1 MANNHI
7 VTKNIGNLRGFS
19 TDSIFLRP
27 ANVADIAENIQK
39 APDGTIQARR
49 GYQAQIG
56 QIGGMG
62 IGTFDDP
69 ATGTV
74 STVCVGQDGNL
85 YNKLSKNMYLT
96 YDGRDTGVISAVTNA
111 NPAVFTSAAHGLPN
125 GTVITIH
132 NADGLLNGTTNTV
145 NEMQFVVAGATTNT
159 FTLTGPLPAVTAY
172 NSSSFTAYTANSA
185 IWSIAAYDQR
195 FLTIRTYVDPTLI
208 YNFVGQSINFEV
220 LGNYAA
226 QINGTQNNTNT
237 FNVLFGHN
245 LAAGQI
251 VQFYDLTGMLQNRT
265 IVSTTTTT
273 VSVDGAA
280 TSVFGGSYLTRVFEY
295 QFGKGFDVTIP
306 FLISDFLTELLSPV
320 SGVPGLTAVTNGDTD
335 LSAAFLQIFEST
347 VLPSQG
353 KMTLEY
359 WYWQQVHSIA
369 TPPFPGSANPIFQNS
384 LDFENAS
391 TAVFDDVIYI
401 ANGWDFPQKYDGQ
414 NVYRTGAPIGSRPVS
429 TTSTTDITSRPF
441 TTGTYEYAI
450 TYEQIDN
457 RGHSI
462 EGEISEVQ
470 PFTVSVNPSDTKVT
484 INNVQ
489 FNPARPY
496 ENWNTNGALYSGAG
510 GVNLALYGPDS
521 NGFYYN
527 LCPVTVGYTLQ
538 IGDTAYYG
546 DIKCAVASSSG
557 GIAVNTLTVAA
568 GHGVRLN
575 DNVYF
580 YDSVTNLLVSRLVA
594 AVTPTSITI
603 NAAPVIVAANTP
615 ILVYKESEVFGNVAI
630 ADGTQ
635 TPVANNILVKNA
647 YPNGHTIIVNDV
659 VEFLDSDGN
668 LQRRN
673 VIATDATHV
682 QVDGPQITINDLFL
696 ISSTNQRTNAINLQ
710 RLRLDSTTTS
720 NPIVLS
726 NGTTTPFKIPNVISN
741 NLRINIYRT
750 IVNTEFGVDGKLFLV
765 ASVPN
770 NSFSGTQDY
779 FDGIPDTE
787 LAVDFSNPQLKPNP
801 PPISKYILA
810 FGNQMFYAGGE
821 RGNAENSDLVF
832 FSQGNAPESVP
843 AATNSFNVPN
853 FDDDITGIGVA
864 GSSLIVTK
872 DNSLWGVSGN
882 LLGNQIEVIQIAQG
896 SNIGCIS
903 HASIASVGPLMY
915 FLHTNGVYA
924 ITENQIFP
932 TDSFGNPVAISLA
945 VELIFRETNYLPQYQ
960 YVLKRSV
967 GCNYSKDNI
976 YLLFLPCEDTQAQTP
991 IRTANSNSI
1000 MLCYDYQNKNWFTW
1014 TNMNAAGGIVVIKD
1028 DLFFQE
1034 RRFSRQN
1041 GTPANLYKQHR
1052 FYRLIDHAD
1061 HAGAQYIQWR
1071 SSWEDLGQPEIRK
1084 KFCRCILLMDRI
1096 SELQQFN
1103 NPEMEF
1109 TTYCNRQTNL
1119 PSTIKTITQVDEIRN
1134 ASWSFSAWGWN
1145 SWSGYQDTFITI
1157 NLKQGTVAKSMQVG
1171 FKIKGINYD
1180 IRLAGFQL
1188 EAIPENRITVVR

>member
-19 TDSIFLRP
+19 TDSLFLRP
-27 ANVADIAENIQK
+27 ANVAEIAENIQK
-39 APDGTIQARR
+39 APDRTIQARR

-62 IGTFDDP
+62 MGTFDDP
-69 ATGTV
+69 ATGNV
-74 STVCVGQDGNL
+74 STVCVGQDGKV
-85 YNKLSKNMYLT
+85 YNKLTKNMYFT
-96 YDGRDTGVISAVTNA
+96 YDGRVTGVISAVTNA
-111 NPAVFTSAAHGLPN
+111 NPAVFTSAAHGLPD

-132 NADGLLNGTTNTV
+132 NANGLLNGATNTV
-145 NEMQFVVAGATTNT
+145 NEFQFVVSNATLNT
-159 FTLTGPLPAVTAY
+159 FTLNGPLPAATLY
-172 NSSSFTAYTANSA
+172 DSSTFTAYIANSA

-195 FLTIRTYVDPTLI
+195 FLSIRTYVDPSLI

-220 LGNYAA
+220 LCNYAA
-226 QINGTQNNTNT
+226 QFNGTQTNTNI

-251 VQFYDLTGMLQNRT
+251 VQFYDLAGILQTRT
-265 IVSTTTTT
+265 VAATTTTT
-273 VSVDGAA
+273 ISIDGPASSA
-280 TSVFGGSYLTRVFEY
+280 FGGSYFTRVVQYE
-295 QFGKGFDVTIP
+295 FGKGFDVTVP
-306 FLISDFLTELLSPV
+306 FFISDFLTEILDDV
-320 SGVPGLTAVTNGDTD
+320 SGVPGLTVVTNGDTN
-335 LSAAFLQIFEST
+335 LSAAFLQIFESKI
-347 VLPSQG
+347 LPSQG

-359 WYWQQVHSIA
+359 WYWQPVHSIA
-369 TPPFPGSANPIFQNS
+369 VPPLPGSANPIYQNS

-414 NVYRTGAPIGSRPVS
+414 NVYRTGAPIGSRPFAIS
-429 TTSTTDITSRPF
+429 STTDITSQPF
-441 TTGTYEYAI
+441 INLEKYEYAI

-462 EGEISEVQ
+462 EGEISEVK
-470 PFTVSVNPSDTKVT
+470 PFVVSATPSDSKIT
-484 INNVQ
+484 INNIQ
-489 FNPARPY
+489 FNAARPD
-496 ENWNTNGALYSGAG
+496 ENWNTNGATCTG
-510 GVNLALYGPDS
+510 GTCSLYGPDKD
-521 NGFYYN
+521 GFYYN
-527 LCPVTVGYTLQ
+527 LAPVTAGYTLQ

-546 DIKCAVASSSG
+546 DINCAVANLAAS
-557 GIAVNTLTVAA
+557 VNTLTVTA
-568 GHGVRLN
+568 GHGVRLG
-575 DNVYF
+575 DRVYF
-580 YDSVTNLLVSRLVA
+580 YDSTAPSLLVNRLVTD
-594 AVTPTSITI
+594 VTATTITI
-603 NAAPVIVAANTP
+603 NLAPVSVAAATP
-615 ILVYKESEVFGNVAI
+615 ILVYKESKVFGNVAI
-630 ADGTQ
+630 ADTTQ
-635 TPVANNILVKNA
+635 TPVDNNILVKNA
-647 YPNGHTIIVNDV
+647 YPTGHTIIVGNV
-659 VEFLDSDGN
+659 VEFIDSDGN
-668 LQRRN
+668 LQRRT
-673 VIATDATHV
+673 VTFVDATHV
-682 QVDGPQITINDLFL
+682 TVDGPQISINDLTL
-696 ISSTNQRTNAINLQ
+696 ITSISQRANAITLQ

-720 NPIVLS
+720 NAIVLS
-726 NGTTTPFKIPNVISN
+726 NGATAPFLIPNVISN
-741 NLRINIYRT
+741 NLRINLYRT
-750 IVNTEFGVDGKLFLV
+750 KKNTSFGVDGKMFLV
-765 ASVPN
+765 ASIPN
-770 NSFSGTQDY
+770 DSANGTQIF
-779 FDGIPDTE
+779 FDGITDNE
-787 LAVDFSNPQLKPNP
+787 LRVDFSNPILKPNP
-801 PPISKYILA
+801 PPISKYIRS

-821 RGNAENSDLVF
+821 RGNPENSDLVF
-832 FSQGNAPESVP
+832 FSQGNSPESVP

-864 GSSLIVTK
+864 GASLIVTK
-872 DNSLWGVSGN
+872 TNSLWGVSGN
-882 LLGNQIEVIQIAQG
+882 FLANQIEVIQIAQG
-896 SNIGCIS
+896 ANIGCIA

-945 VELIFRETNYLPQYQ
+945 VELIFRQTNYLPQYQ
-960 YVLKRSV
+960 YVLKRAV

-976 YLLFLPCEDTQAQTP
+976 YLLFLPCEDSQAQTP

-1000 MLCYDYQNKNWFTW
+1000 MLCYDYQDKNWFTW
-1014 TNMNAAGGIVVIKD
+1014 TNMNAAGGMVVIND

-1084 KFCRCILLMDRI
+1084 KFCRCILLMDRL
-1096 SELQQFN
+1096 SEIQQFN

-1109 TTYCNRQTNL
+1109 SSYCNRQSNL
-1119 PSTIKTITQVDEIRN
+1119 PSTIKTISQVDNVRN
-1134 ASWSFSAWGWN
+1134 AAWSFSGWGWN
-1145 SWSGYQDTFITI
+1145 SWSGYQDTFITV
-1157 NLKQGTVAKSMQVG
+1157 NLKQGTVAKSLQVG